1 MILSNIGQY
10 APVSGQHKP
19 VGKGSLL
26 NPQSYLP
33 RSVLDEQPKVVEKR
47 GGKIM
52 FVSDFLEMKK
62 GHINYSFVDARLTRD
77 TKLFIDPCLI
87 KVSKTP
93 FSIEA
98 IQTMENYFDYFFN
111 LYKNNCSRA
120 DKLALF
126 EHAHEIN
133 ATKLGYGNGRNGK
146 AKTAEGM
153 LETFE
158 SLEKLFKKG
167 VCISD
172 PIDLPIFIGNFAEDC
187 LSDMITNILFKCLNQ
202 YTVEQL
208 TPYGIAPQK
217 AKQKYYYWN
226 ISTHS
231 WAICVDEMVQLNGEV
246 ILLVPKDIV
255 CKRYYYN
262 AEQYFRMIVS
272 TRLQKKL
279 TTYDQSTGKQITP
292 RKKDIKEDELKVYG
306 NIREVDIAH
315 TSNNPDT
322 LKEYHSL
329 IPKKYDDRNLSDE
342 ELDRIVYGKDLS

>member
-1 MILSNIGQY
+1 MILTNIGQH

-19 VGKGSLL
+19 VGNGSLL

-33 RSVLDEQPKVVEKR
+33 CSVLNEQAKMIEKK

-52 FVSDFLEMKK
+52 FISDFLEMKK
-62 GHINYSFVDARLTRD
+62 GHTNYNFVDARLTRD

-87 KVSKTP
+87 RISKTP
-93 FSIEA
+93 FSNEA
-98 IQTMENYFDYFFN
+98 IQTMEDYFDYFFN
-111 LYKNNCSRA
+111 LYKNNCSHA

-146 AKTAEGM
+146 AKTPEGM

-208 TPYGIAPQK
+208 SPYGIPLKK
-217 AKQKYYYWN
+217 ANQKYHYWDIN
-226 ISTHS
+226 THS
-231 WAICVDEMVQLNGEV
+231 WVVSNDQVTQINGND

-279 TTYDQSTGKQITP
+279 TTFDQSTGKQIIP
-292 RKKDIKEDELKVYG
+292 RKKDIKKDELKVHG
-306 NIREVDIAH
+306 NIKEVDIAH
-315 TSNNPDT
+315 TGNHPDT
-322 LKEYHSL
+322 LEEYHSL
-329 IPKKYDDRNLSDE
+329 MPNKYAGRNMSDE
-342 ELDRIVYGKDLS
+342 ELDRIVYGKNFS